1 MCHILANF
9 KHFCFYLT
17 VAEKDNKDDKIK
29 TSMLLTCIDQIV
41 KYIYETFT
49 IYLADDERKIKP
61 VLNKLI

>member
-1 MCHILANF
+1 MYHILANF

-41 KYIYETFT
+41 KYTYETFT